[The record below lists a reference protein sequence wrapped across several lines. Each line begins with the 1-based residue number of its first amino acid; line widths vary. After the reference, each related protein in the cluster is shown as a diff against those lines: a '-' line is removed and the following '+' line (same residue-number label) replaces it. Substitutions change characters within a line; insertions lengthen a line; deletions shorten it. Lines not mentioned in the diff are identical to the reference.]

1 MITVTEAGAEQ
12 IKRFLE
18 NRGGGVGI
26 RVTVGTS
33 GCSGLA
39 HKLEFVDNVNPED
52 LEFESLGIKIVTDPL
67 SLPYINGTEIDF
79 ENVGMSSGFKFNNPN
94 VKNECGCGESFTV

>member
-12 IKRFLE
+12 IKSFLVK
-18 NRGGGVGI
+18 RGKGVGI

-33 GCSGLA
+33 GCSGLT
-39 HKLEFVDNVNPED
+39 HKLEFVDFIQPED
-52 LEFESLGIKIVTDPL
+52 LEFESLGVKIVTDPL

-79 ENVGMSSGFKFNNPN
+79 ENVGISSGFKFNNPN
-94 VKNECGCGESFTV
+94 VKNECGCGESFSV